1 MLSAGERSLIEREAA
16 CAGERILSMVGHE
29 MIPDKD
35 TGEYRPVRF
44 GDIAVLFRSLAG
56 SGEVY
61 AQVFSDMGIPSCTG
75 SGTGYFSAPEIRVM
89 LSLLSV
95 LDNPRQD
102 IPLSAVMRS
111 PIGGFTDE
119 ELAVIRT
126 GCREQDF
133 YTACTAFALRED
145 HPSLARRIRSFL
157 EDISILR
164 DLVPGTSVQE
174 LLWRAMEVTGYGDYV
189 LAMPGGRR
197 RRANLDMLCE
207 KAAAFE
213 QGSYRGLFQFIRY
226 IDNLKKYEVDYGIN
240 LKRPVE
246 SVSWDDCQA
255 FLRKLNQL
263 TGKSLRLPTEAEWEY
278 AARGGC
284 KSRGY
289 KYSGSSTIGDVAWY
303 SGNSEAQTHSV
314 STKQANELG
323 IYDMSG
329 NVWEW
334 CKDNWYNYDGSATD
348 YGSFRVYRG
357 GSWSSDAR
365 RCRVSLRYYYSAGY
379 RDRYLGL
386 RLAL

>member
-1 MLSAGERSLIEREAA
+1 MKKLFTL
-16 CAGERILSMVGHE
+16 L
-29 MIPDKD
+29 
-35 TGEYRPVRF
+35 F
-44 GDIAVLFRSLAG
+44 AV
-56 SGEVY
+56 
-61 AQVFSDMGIPSCTG
+61 
-75 SGTGYFSAPEIRVM
+75 
-89 LSLLSV
+89 
-95 LDNPRQD
+95 
-102 IPLSAVMRS
+102 
-111 PIGGFTDE
+111 
-119 ELAVIRT
+119 
-126 GCREQDF
+126 
-133 YTACTAFALRED
+133 
-145 HPSLARRIRSFL
+145 
-157 EDISILR
+157 
-164 DLVPGTSVQE
+164 
-174 LLWRAMEVTGYGDYV
+174 VTV
-189 LAMPGGRR
+189 
-197 RRANLDMLCE
+197 
-207 KAAAFE
+207 AAASQPSQSGGGNQTFTVNGVSFTMVAVQGGTFTMGATSE
-213 QGSYRGLFQFIRY
+213 QGSDAK
-226 IDNLKKYEVDYGIN
+226 DNEKPAHKVTVSSFLIGQTEVTQELWQAVMSSNPSHFNGKSKEYDLNLDVEYEVDYGIN

-263 TGKSLRLPTEAEWEY
+263 TGKNFRLPTEAEWEY